1 MSKGPSVKPFLFGA
15 LFGTLAA
22 VGGPAWVVLGGI
34 AVGGSYILGRA
45 IAHMRTHGIKSC
57 LKMPKLDRPR
67 RSRRQRVNEY
77 SHEDYD
83 TAQEMTFYDSE
94 STIPRSSRMRRR
106 NVHVNEYGEIFEE

>member
-1 MSKGPSVKPFLFGA
+1 MSKGPGVKPFLYGA

-45 IAHMRTHGIKSC
+45 IAHMRTRGIKNY

-67 RSRRQRVNEY
+67 RTRRQRVNEY

-83 TAQEMTFYDSE
+83 TSQEMTFYESE
-94 STIPRSSRMRRR
+94 SSSPRSSRMRRR